1 MEPSSITTTC
11 APTCEGPAVGIQS
24 PGPRISKAST
34 TTANHQQI
42 IGPSSFITSLG
53 PEAEIFEQPHK
64 QKCPCSG
71 QISSSTASPTRI
83 RERRTFTGSERER
96 VRKTGAYAIYKHSKT
111 KVLVQRLGISNGSD
125 HSSVY
130 ILYHYSVHILEPRN
144 HPVIRS
150 TADMGVGSPP
160 SRKKSQRRM
169 LLSNLHC

>member
-1 MEPSSITTTC
+1 MEPSSTTTTC
-11 APTCEGPAVGIQS
+11 APTCEGPAVGIKS
-24 PGPRISKAST
+24 PGPRISKSST

-42 IGPSSFITSLG
+42 IGPSSFITSLS

-64 QKCPCSG
+64 QKCLSSG

-83 RERRTFTGSERER
+83 RKRRSFDPSEKEFIQPTRR
-96 VRKTGAYAIYKHSKT
+96 IGACAICKHFKT

-125 HSSVY
+125 HSSVHIHSRGQ
-130 ILYHYSVHILEPRN
+130 ILDPRN

-169 LLSNLHC
+169 ML